1 MIRHLVFWK
10 LAATD
15 PAQKAA
21 DAEGVRTRLE
31 SLVGV
36 IPGLHELTV
45 RADVGDTDGNW
56 DLALISIHT
65 DAAALDGYQVH
76 PQHVEAAAWIR
87 GVVSARAC
95 VDVLVD

>member
-15 PAQKAA
+15 PARKAA
-21 DAEGVRTRLE
+21 DVEGVRTRLE

-36 IPGLHELTV
+36 VPGLHELTV
-45 RADVGDTDGNW
+45 RADLGVVDGNW
-56 DLALISIHT
+56 DLALISVHT
-65 DAAALDGYQVH
+65 DVAALDGYQVH

-95 VDVLVD
+95 VDTLVE